1 LSLAHVDDHA
11 AHVKPT
17 LGANTV
23 GGNYGAALA
32 ANLQLLGLLGMV
44 RTTLAR
50 AGIRMSSLRY
60 CHGFD
65 SNKRKSK
72 NAEDKWYLDG

>member
-1 LSLAHVDDHA
+1 M
-11 AHVKPT
+11 
-17 LGANTV
+17 

-50 AGIRMSSLRY
+50 AGIRMSSLWY
-60 CHGFD
+60 CHD
-65 SNKRKSK
+65 SSPRI
-72 NAEDKWYLDG
+72 ADKIDV